1 MKNMVLHL
9 TKIYKH
15 CNMKIVFTMACLVLT
30 TLALAQN
37 PEALDKIESAKIAL
51 ITERLELTPEQAE
64 KFWPLYR
71 EYAERRKELRREF
84 AAARGDV
91 RREDLTEEESKKL
104 IEKGLQL
111 KEKQLALD
119 RNYADRFNAIITNRQ
134 LLQLRKAEDDFRQ
147 MLLER
152 LEKRR
157 EMRDR
162 LDRKEDRKNND

>member
-1 MKNMVLHL
+1 MKICKL
-9 TKIYKH
+9 
-15 CNMKIVFTMACLVLT
+15 CNMRTVVSILCILWSTLT
-30 TLALAQN
+30 LAQN
-37 PEALDKIESAKIAL
+37 PEAMDKIESARIAL

-71 EYAERRKELRREF
+71 EYTERRQELRKQF
-84 AAARGDV
+84 LDARHQIKKDH
-91 RREDLTEEESKKL
+91 EISDEESKKL
-104 IEKGLQL
+104 IDKGLEL

-119 RNYADRFNAIITNRQ
+119 RDYADKFNRVITARQ

-157 EMRDR
+157 ETRDR
-162 LDRKEDRKNND
+162 LDRREERKNNE

>member
-1 MKNMVLHL
+1 MLHL
-9 TKIYKH
+9 MKIYKH
-15 CNMKIVFTMACLVLT
+15 CNMKIIFTIACFVLT
-30 TLALAQN
+30 TLAIAQK
-37 PEALDKIESAKIAL
+37 PGALDKIESAKIAL

-71 EYAERRKELRREF
+71 EYADRRRELRKEF
-84 AAARGDV
+84 ATARGDV
-91 RREDLTEEESKKL
+91 RREDLTDEESKTL

-111 KEKQLALD
+111 KEKQIALD
-119 RNYADRFNAIITNRQ
+119 RSYADKFNTIITSRQ

-157 EMRDR
+157 ETRDR
-162 LDRKEDRKNND
+162 LDRKDDRRNNE